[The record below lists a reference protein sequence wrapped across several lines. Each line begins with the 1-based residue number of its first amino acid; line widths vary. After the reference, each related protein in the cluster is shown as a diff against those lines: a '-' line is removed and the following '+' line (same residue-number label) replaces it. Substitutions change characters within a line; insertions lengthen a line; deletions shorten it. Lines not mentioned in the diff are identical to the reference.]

1 MKKEHKKIINIIIGM
16 ILYAVVFYYGRV
28 FGDGYHDLKGR
39 MYHNFEDFGIE
50 LEVFNDELSKILIL
64 NEYDHYKEKVYMNEN
79 IRKEFYRSNYN
90 ASDMGNGHWATE
102 YNFMYGNVNDVIQN
116 ILSDEKIT
124 PTEEKYLKNLYAYT
138 EELIKEYRQIV
149 GNSPESYNYKKQR
162 KLEKQIVDIYNDYSQ
177 KADDL
182 LCRKEYSFLKT
193 YHGDFKH
200 MGFKKAKT
208 YCEEI
213 FSKLVLN
220 QILKHDNQE
229 DVNHKEYVF
238 KTSLKEGLPSNLKQ
252 LQNDQAEYEVSY
264 NKITKKVKVRATSY
278 HVPPKRKKESEIDK
292 IADETIKQ
300 FNKNAIQ
307 YKRKAKYDKTKLDYI
322 EYMYIEKINDL
333 YDETKKI
340 KMDITG
346 NGLVSYFEIMD
357 FNDQKMIMP
366 IVTKEE
372 ILSKINPKA
381 TINDCNIKRN
391 EKGKIEYVV
400 DLTYKDT
407 LYKAIFD
414 GEDGSLTYYKRYIK
428 KTKMLT
434 YSACF
439 L

>member
-102 YNFMYGNVNDVIQN
+102 YNFMYGNVNDVIHN
-116 ILSDEKIT
+116 ILLDEKIT

-162 KLEKQIVDIYNDYSQ
+162 NLENQIVDIYNDYSQ

-182 LCRKEYSFLKT
+182 LCSKEYSFLKT

-200 MGFKKAKT
+200 MDFKKAKT

-213 FSKLVLN
+213 FSKLVPN

-300 FNKNAIQ
+300 FNKNTIQ

-322 EYMYIEKINDL
+322 EYTYIEKINDL

-357 FNDQKMIMP
+357 FNEQKMIMP
-366 IVTKEE
+366 TVTKEE

-414 GEDGSLTYYKRYIK
+414 GEDGTLTYYKRYIK
-428 KTKMLT
+428 KTKM
-434 YSACF
+434 
-439 L
+439 